1 MNRSIPKGSHLEF
14 VNITP
19 LNPLISRC
27 DVKVL
32 YAGKNRNRSFIT
44 KDVAN
49 KMANSLPGTPIV
61 GQYFYQTGDF
71 GDHGEEEL
79 VIDENGVRFIKS
91 TVPYGFVAPD
101 AKVWWQNFVD
111 NDGIERE
118 YLLTEGYLW
127 TGRYP
132 DCKRIIEKGNHQSME
147 LDRDTLIGEWSKVS
161 GEWSKIENDEPD
173 YFIINDAVFSA
184 LCILGEDVEPC
195 FEGANITKKGGIMY
209 SLDRDEFKEK
219 MLDFMADLKDALNN
233 LGYEGGKKVENLNN
247 PEMNASNVE
256 NPEVEVP
263 ETEIVDNGQSSEE
276 DFAKKNNKEED
287 NNKDNTEKPNSEE
300 ENKNPMTEKEEED
313 KKKKESFSQEEEEDE
328 EFACGDK
335 KKKKECFSDDEEE
348 EEEFACGDK
357 KKKKEYSLEDISEY
371 QELLAKY
378 AELEGQF
385 NAISAELNAIKPE
398 YSKLKD
404 MAIEAENKAKEDMIN
419 SFYMLSDED
428 KKEVK
433 ENMSKFSLD
442 DIEAKLSVICVR
454 KKVNFD
460 LEDSSKNEDN
470 TETPITTFNVGDSH
484 NSTPAWLRAVDAV
497 AKNRK

>member
-14 VNITP
+14 VNIQP
-19 LNPLISRC
+19 LNPLISKC
-27 DVKVL
+27 EIKVL
-32 YAGKNRNRSFIT
+32 YTGKNRNRSFIS
-44 KDVAN
+44 KEVAT

-79 VIDENGVRFIKS
+79 VIDDKGLRFIKS
-91 TVPYGFVAPD
+91 TVPYGFVATD

-111 NDGIERE
+111 KDGVERE

-147 LDRDTLIGEWSKVS
+147 LDRDSLVGEWSKIS
-161 GEWSKIENDEPD
+161 GEWSKFENDEHE
-173 YFIINDAVFSA
+173 YFIISDAVFSA
-184 LCILGEDVEPC
+184 LCILGEEVEPC

-233 LGYEGGKKVENLNN
+233 LGYEGGKQVENLNN
-247 PEMNASNVE
+247 PTIET
-256 NPEVEVP
+256 PEVETP
-263 ETEIVDNGQSSEE
+263 EVEAITEPIAEETVVEGVVETPESIEGAEAAEGEESSEGVEE
-276 DFAKKNNKEED
+276 DFAKKKEEGEANEED
-287 NNKDNTEKPNSEE
+287 SNSEDKKESNSEE
-300 ENKNPMTEKEEED
+300 EDDKE
-313 KKKKESFSQEEEEDE
+313 KKKN
-328 EFACGDK
+328 
-335 KKKKECFSDDEEE
+335 
-348 EEEFACGDK
+348 
-357 KKKKEYSLEDISEY
+357 YSLEEVVEY
-371 QELLAKY
+371 QELLTKY

-385 NAISAELNAIKPE
+385 NAISEELNSIKPE
-398 YSKLKD
+398 YNKLKEK
-404 MAIEAENKAKEDMIN
+404 AIEAEEKAKEDMID
-419 SFYMLSDED
+419 SFYMLSEED
-428 KKEVK
+428 KAEVRANK
-433 ENMSKFSLD
+433 ANFSLE

-460 LEDSSKNEDN
+460 LEESSKNEDN

-484 NSTPAWLRAVDAV
+484 DATPAWLRAVDAV

>member
-14 VNITP
+14 VNIQP
-19 LNPLISRC
+19 LNPLISKC
-27 DVKVL
+27 EIKVL
-32 YAGKNRNRSFIT
+32 YTGKNRNRSFIS
-44 KDVAN
+44 KEVAT

-79 VIDENGVRFIKS
+79 VIDDKGLRFIKS
-91 TVPYGFVAPD
+91 TVPYGFVATD

-111 NDGIERE
+111 KDGVERE

-147 LDRDTLIGEWSKVS
+147 LDRDSLVGEWSKIS
-161 GEWSKIENDEPD
+161 GEWSKFENDEHE
-173 YFIINDAVFSA
+173 YFIISDAVFSA

-233 LGYEGGKKVENLNN
+233 LEYEGGKQVENLNN
-247 PEMNASNVE
+247 PTIETPVVE
-256 NPEVEVP
+256 TPEVETVVEPIVEEETVVEEVVETP
-263 ETEIVDNGQSSEE
+263 EAAEGAEVAEVEESSEE
-276 DFAKKNNKEED
+276 VEEEFAKKKEED
-287 NNKDNTEKPNSEE
+287 EANEEDSNSEDKKESNSEE
-300 ENKNPMTEKEEED
+300 EDDKE
-313 KKKKESFSQEEEEDE
+313 KKKN
-328 EFACGDK
+328 
-335 KKKKECFSDDEEE
+335 
-348 EEEFACGDK
+348 
-357 KKKKEYSLEDISEY
+357 YSLEEVVEY
-371 QELLAKY
+371 QELLTKY

-385 NAISAELNAIKPE
+385 NAISEELNSIKPE
-398 YSKLKD
+398 YNKLKEK
-404 MAIEAENKAKEDMIN
+404 AIEAEEKAKEDMIN
-419 SFYMLSDED
+419 SFYMLSEED
-428 KKEVK
+428 KAEVRANK
-433 ENMSKFSLD
+433 ANFSLE

-460 LEDSSKNEDN
+460 LEESSKNEDN

-484 NSTPAWLRAVDAV
+484 DATPAWLRAVDAV

>member
-14 VNITP
+14 VNIQP
-19 LNPLISRC
+19 LNPLISKC
-27 DVKVL
+27 EIKVL
-32 YAGKNRNRSFIT
+32 YTGKNRNRSFIS
-44 KDVAN
+44 KEVAT

-79 VIDENGVRFIKS
+79 VIDDKGIRFIKS
-91 TVPYGFVAPD
+91 TVPYGFVATD

-111 NDGIERE
+111 KDGVERE

-147 LDRDTLIGEWSKVS
+147 LDRDSLVGEWSKIS
-161 GEWSKIENDEPD
+161 GEWSKFENDEHE

-184 LCILGEDVEPC
+184 LCILGEEVEPC

-233 LGYEGGKKVENLNN
+233 LGYEGGKQVENLNN
-247 PEMNASNVE
+247 PTIET
-256 NPEVEVP
+256 PEVETVVEPIVEGETVVEGVVETP
-263 ETEIVDNGQSSEE
+263 ESIEGAEATEGEESSEGVEE
-276 DFAKKNNKEED
+276 DFAKKKEED
-287 NNKDNTEKPNSEE
+287 EVNEEDSNSEDKKESDSEE
-300 ENKNPMTEKEEED
+300 EDDKE
-313 KKKKESFSQEEEEDE
+313 KKKN
-328 EFACGDK
+328 
-335 KKKKECFSDDEEE
+335 
-348 EEEFACGDK
+348 
-357 KKKKEYSLEDISEY
+357 YSLEEVVEY
-371 QELLAKY
+371 QELLTKY

-385 NAISAELNAIKPE
+385 NAITEELNSIKPE
-398 YSKLKD
+398 YNKLKEK
-404 MAIEAENKAKEDMIN
+404 AIETEEKAKEDMIN
-419 SFYMLSDED
+419 SFYMLSEED
-428 KKEVK
+428 KAEVRANK
-433 ENMSKFSLD
+433 ANFSLE

-460 LEDSSKNEDN
+460 LEESSKNEDN

-484 NSTPAWLRAVDAV
+484 DATPAWLRAVDAV

>member
-14 VNITP
+14 VNIQP
-19 LNPLISRC
+19 LNPLISKC
-27 DVKVL
+27 EIKVL
-32 YAGKNRNRSFIT
+32 YTGKNRNRSFIS
-44 KDVAN
+44 KEVAT

-79 VIDENGVRFIKS
+79 VIDDKGIRFIKS
-91 TVPYGFVAPD
+91 TVPYGFVATD

-111 NDGIERE
+111 KDGVERE

-147 LDRDTLIGEWSKVS
+147 LDRDSLVGEWSKIS
-161 GEWSKIENDEPD
+161 GEWSKFENDEHE
-173 YFIINDAVFSA
+173 YFIISDAVFSA
-184 LCILGEDVEPC
+184 LCILGEEVEPC

-233 LGYEGGKKVENLNN
+233 LGYEGGKQVENLNN
-247 PEMNASNVE
+247 PTIETPVVE
-256 NPEVEVP
+256 TPEAETITEPVAEETVVEGVVETP
-263 ETEIVDNGQSSEE
+263 ESIEGAEAAEGEESSEGVEE
-276 DFAKKNNKEED
+276 DFAKKKEEGEANEED
-287 NNKDNTEKPNSEE
+287 SNSEDKKESNSEE
-300 ENKNPMTEKEEED
+300 EDDKE
-313 KKKKESFSQEEEEDE
+313 KKKN
-328 EFACGDK
+328 
-335 KKKKECFSDDEEE
+335 
-348 EEEFACGDK
+348 
-357 KKKKEYSLEDISEY
+357 YSLEEVVEY
-371 QELLAKY
+371 QELLTKY

-385 NAISAELNAIKPE
+385 NAISEELNSIKPE
-398 YSKLKD
+398 YNKLKEK
-404 MAIEAENKAKEDMIN
+404 AIEAEEKAKEDMIN
-419 SFYMLSDED
+419 SFYMLSEED
-428 KKEVK
+428 KAEVRANK
-433 ENMSKFSLD
+433 ANFSLE

-460 LEDSSKNEDN
+460 LEESSKNEDN

-484 NSTPAWLRAVDAV
+484 DATPAWLRAVDAV

>member
-14 VNITP
+14 VNIQP
-19 LNPLISRC
+19 LNPLISKC
-27 DVKVL
+27 EIKVL
-32 YAGKNRNRSFIT
+32 YTGKNRNRSFIS
-44 KDVAN
+44 KEVAT

-79 VIDENGVRFIKS
+79 VIDDKGIRFIKS
-91 TVPYGFVAPD
+91 TVPYGFVATD

-111 NDGIERE
+111 KDGVERE

-147 LDRDTLIGEWSKVS
+147 LDRDSLVGEWSKIS
-161 GEWSKIENDEPD
+161 GEWSKFENDEHE
-173 YFIINDAVFSA
+173 YFIISDAVFSA
-184 LCILGEDVEPC
+184 LCILGEEVEPC

-233 LGYEGGKKVENLNN
+233 LGYEGGKQVENLNN
-247 PEMNASNVE
+247 PTIET
-256 NPEVEVP
+256 PEVETP
-263 ETEIVDNGQSSEE
+263 EVEAITEPVVEETVVEGVVETSESIEGAEAAEGEESSEGVEE
-276 DFAKKNNKEED
+276 DFAKKKEED
-287 NNKDNTEKPNSEE
+287 EANEEDSNSEDKKESNSEE
-300 ENKNPMTEKEEED
+300 EDDKE
-313 KKKKESFSQEEEEDE
+313 KKKN
-328 EFACGDK
+328 
-335 KKKKECFSDDEEE
+335 
-348 EEEFACGDK
+348 
-357 KKKKEYSLEDISEY
+357 YSLEEVVEY
-371 QELLAKY
+371 QELLTKY

-385 NAISAELNAIKPE
+385 NAISEELNSIKPE
-398 YSKLKD
+398 YNKLKEK
-404 MAIEAENKAKEDMIN
+404 AIEAEEKAKEDMIN
-419 SFYMLSDED
+419 SFYMLSEED
-428 KKEVK
+428 KAEVRANK
-433 ENMSKFSLD
+433 ANFSLE

-484 NSTPAWLRAVDAV
+484 DATPAWLRAVDAV

>member
-14 VNITP
+14 VNIQP
-19 LNPLISRC
+19 LNPLISKC
-27 DVKVL
+27 EIKVL
-32 YAGKNRNRSFIT
+32 YTGKNRNRSFIS
-44 KDVAN
+44 KEVAT

-79 VIDENGVRFIKS
+79 VIDDKGIRFIKS
-91 TVPYGFVAPD
+91 TVPYGFVATD

-111 NDGIERE
+111 KDGVERE

-147 LDRDTLIGEWSKVS
+147 LDRDSLVGEWSKIS
-161 GEWSKIENDEPD
+161 GEWSKFENDEHE
-173 YFIINDAVFSA
+173 YFIISDAVFSA
-184 LCILGEDVEPC
+184 LCILGEEVEPC

-233 LGYEGGKKVENLNN
+233 LGYEGGKQVENLNN
-247 PEMNASNVE
+247 PTIETPVVE
-256 NPEVEVP
+256 TPEGEIITEPVAEETVVEEVVETP
-263 ETEIVDNGQSSEE
+263 ESIEGAEAAEGEESSEGVEE
-276 DFAKKNNKEED
+276 DFAKKKEED
-287 NNKDNTEKPNSEE
+287 EANEEDSNSEDKKESNSEE
-300 ENKNPMTEKEEED
+300 EDDKE
-313 KKKKESFSQEEEEDE
+313 KKKN
-328 EFACGDK
+328 
-335 KKKKECFSDDEEE
+335 
-348 EEEFACGDK
+348 
-357 KKKKEYSLEDISEY
+357 YSLEEVVEY
-371 QELLAKY
+371 QELLTKY

-385 NAISAELNAIKPE
+385 NAISEELNSIKPE
-398 YSKLKD
+398 YNKLKEK
-404 MAIEAENKAKEDMIN
+404 AIEAEEKAKEDMID
-419 SFYMLSDED
+419 SFYMLSEED
-428 KKEVK
+428 KAEVRANK
-433 ENMSKFSLD
+433 ANFSLE

-460 LEDSSKNEDN
+460 LEESSKNEDN

-484 NSTPAWLRAVDAV
+484 DATPAWLRAVDAV

>member
-14 VNITP
+14 VNIQP
-19 LNPLISRC
+19 LNPLISKC
-27 DVKVL
+27 EIKVL
-32 YAGKNRNRSFIT
+32 YTGKNRNRSFIS
-44 KDVAN
+44 KEVAT

-79 VIDENGVRFIKS
+79 VIDDKGLRFIKS
-91 TVPYGFVAPD
+91 TVPYGFVATD

-111 NDGIERE
+111 KDGVERE

-147 LDRDTLIGEWSKVS
+147 LDRDSLVGEWSKIS
-161 GEWSKIENDEPD
+161 GEWSKFENDEHE
-173 YFIINDAVFSA
+173 YFIISDAVFSA

-233 LGYEGGKKVENLNN
+233 LGYEGGKQVENLNN
-247 PEMNASNVE
+247 PTIETPVVE
-256 NPEVEVP
+256 TPEVETVVEPIVEEETVVEEVVETP
-263 ETEIVDNGQSSEE
+263 EAVEGAEVAEVEESSEE
-276 DFAKKNNKEED
+276 VEEEFAKKKEEGEVNEED
-287 NNKDNTEKPNSEE
+287 SNSEDKKESNSEE
-300 ENKNPMTEKEEED
+300 EDDKE
-313 KKKKESFSQEEEEDE
+313 KKKN
-328 EFACGDK
+328 
-335 KKKKECFSDDEEE
+335 
-348 EEEFACGDK
+348 
-357 KKKKEYSLEDISEY
+357 YSLEEVVEY
-371 QELLAKY
+371 QELLTKY

-385 NAISAELNAIKPE
+385 NAIAEELNSIKPE
-398 YSKLKD
+398 YNKLKEK
-404 MAIEAENKAKEDMIN
+404 AIEAEEKAKEDMIN
-419 SFYMLSDED
+419 SFYMLSEED
-428 KKEVK
+428 KAEVRANK
-433 ENMSKFSLD
+433 ANFSLE

-460 LEDSSKNEDN
+460 LEESSKNEDN

-484 NSTPAWLRAVDAV
+484 DATPAWLRAVDAV

>member
-14 VNITP
+14 VNIQP
-19 LNPLISRC
+19 LNPLISKC
-27 DVKVL
+27 EIKVL
-32 YAGKNRNRSFIT
+32 YTGKNRNRSFIS
-44 KDVAN
+44 KEVAT

-79 VIDENGVRFIKS
+79 VIDDKGIRFIKS
-91 TVPYGFVAPD
+91 TVPYGFVATD

-111 NDGIERE
+111 KDGVERE

-147 LDRDTLIGEWSKVS
+147 LDRDSLVGEWSKIS
-161 GEWSKIENDEPD
+161 GEWSKFENDEHE
-173 YFIINDAVFSA
+173 YFIISDAVFSA

-233 LGYEGGKKVENLNN
+233 LECEGGKQVENLNN
-247 PEMNASNVE
+247 PTIETPVVATPEGEIITEPVAEETVVE
-256 NPEVEVP
+256 GVVETPESIEGD
-263 ETEIVDNGQSSEE
+263 EAAEGEESSEGVEE
-276 DFAKKNNKEED
+276 DFAKKKEED
-287 NNKDNTEKPNSEE
+287 EANEEDSNSEDKKESNSEE
-300 ENKNPMTEKEEED
+300 EDDKE
-313 KKKKESFSQEEEEDE
+313 KKKN
-328 EFACGDK
+328 
-335 KKKKECFSDDEEE
+335 
-348 EEEFACGDK
+348 
-357 KKKKEYSLEDISEY
+357 YSLEEVVEY
-371 QELLAKY
+371 QELLTKY

-385 NAISAELNAIKPE
+385 NAISEELNSIKPE
-398 YSKLKD
+398 YNKLKEK
-404 MAIEAENKAKEDMIN
+404 AIEAEEKAKEDMID
-419 SFYMLSDED
+419 SFYMLSEED
-428 KKEVK
+428 KAEVRANK
-433 ENMSKFSLD
+433 ANFSLE

-484 NSTPAWLRAVDAV
+484 DATPAWLRAVDAV

>member
-14 VNITP
+14 VNIQP
-19 LNPLISRC
+19 LNPLISKC
-27 DVKVL
+27 EIKVL
-32 YAGKNRNRSFIT
+32 YTGKNRNRSFIS
-44 KDVAN
+44 KEVAT

-79 VIDENGVRFIKS
+79 VIDDKGLRFIKS
-91 TVPYGFVAPD
+91 TVPYGFVATD

-111 NDGIERE
+111 KDGVERE

-147 LDRDTLIGEWSKVS
+147 LDRDSLVGEWSKIS
-161 GEWSKIENDEPD
+161 GEWSKFENDEHE
-173 YFIINDAVFSA
+173 YFIISDAVFSA
-184 LCILGEDVEPC
+184 LCILGEEVEPC

-233 LGYEGGKKVENLNN
+233 LGYEGGKQVENLNN
-247 PEMNASNVE
+247 PTIET
-256 NPEVEVP
+256 PEVETVVEPIVEGETVVEGVVETP
-263 ETEIVDNGQSSEE
+263 ESIEGAEATEGEESSEGVEE
-276 DFAKKNNKEED
+276 DFAKKKEED
-287 NNKDNTEKPNSEE
+287 EANEEDSNSEDKKESNSEE
-300 ENKNPMTEKEEED
+300 EDDKE
-313 KKKKESFSQEEEEDE
+313 KKKN
-328 EFACGDK
+328 
-335 KKKKECFSDDEEE
+335 
-348 EEEFACGDK
+348 
-357 KKKKEYSLEDISEY
+357 YSLEEVVEY
-371 QELLAKY
+371 QELLTKY

-385 NAISAELNAIKPE
+385 NAITEELNSIKPE
-398 YSKLKD
+398 YNKLKEK
-404 MAIEAENKAKEDMIN
+404 AIEAEEKAKEDMIN
-419 SFYMLSDED
+419 SFYMLSEED
-428 KKEVK
+428 KAEVRANK
-433 ENMSKFSLD
+433 ANFSLE

-460 LEDSSKNEDN
+460 LEESSKNEDN

-484 NSTPAWLRAVDAV
+484 DATPAWLRAVDAV

>member
-14 VNITP
+14 VNIQP
-19 LNPLISRC
+19 LNPLISKC
-27 DVKVL
+27 EIKVL
-32 YAGKNRNRSFIT
+32 YTGKNRNRSFIS
-44 KDVAN
+44 KEVAT

-79 VIDENGVRFIKS
+79 VIDDKGIRFIKS
-91 TVPYGFVAPD
+91 TVPYGFVATD

-111 NDGIERE
+111 KDGVERE

-147 LDRDTLIGEWSKVS
+147 LDRDSLVGEWSKIS
-161 GEWSKIENDEPD
+161 GEWSKFENDEHE
-173 YFIINDAVFSA
+173 YFIISDAVFSA
-184 LCILGEDVEPC
+184 LCILGEEVEPC

-233 LGYEGGKKVENLNN
+233 LGYEGGKQVENLNN
-247 PEMNASNVE
+247 PTIETPVVE
-256 NPEVEVP
+256 TPEVETVVEPIVEEETVVEEVVETP
-263 ETEIVDNGQSSEE
+263 EAAEGAEVAEVEESSEE
-276 DFAKKNNKEED
+276 VEEEFAKKKEEGEANEED
-287 NNKDNTEKPNSEE
+287 SNSEDKKESNSEE
-300 ENKNPMTEKEEED
+300 EDDKE
-313 KKKKESFSQEEEEDE
+313 KKKN
-328 EFACGDK
+328 
-335 KKKKECFSDDEEE
+335 
-348 EEEFACGDK
+348 
-357 KKKKEYSLEDISEY
+357 YSLEEVVEY
-371 QELLAKY
+371 QELLTKY

-385 NAISAELNAIKPE
+385 NAITEELNSIKPE
-398 YSKLKD
+398 YNKLKEK
-404 MAIEAENKAKEDMIN
+404 AIEAEEKAKEDMIN
-419 SFYMLSDED
+419 SFYMLSEED
-428 KKEVK
+428 KAEVRANK
-433 ENMSKFSLD
+433 ANFSLE

-484 NSTPAWLRAVDAV
+484 DATPAWLRAVDAV

>member
-14 VNITP
+14 VNIQP
-19 LNPLISRC
+19 LNPLISKC
-27 DVKVL
+27 EIKVL
-32 YAGKNRNRSFIT
+32 YTGKNRNRSFIS
-44 KDVAN
+44 KEVAT

-79 VIDENGVRFIKS
+79 VIDDKGLRFIKS
-91 TVPYGFVAPD
+91 TVPYGFVATD

-111 NDGIERE
+111 KDGVERE

-147 LDRDTLIGEWSKVS
+147 LDRDSLVGEWSKIS
-161 GEWSKIENDEPD
+161 GEWSKFENDEHE
-173 YFIINDAVFSA
+173 YFIISDAVFSA

-233 LGYEGGKKVENLNN
+233 LGYEGGKQVENLNN
-247 PEMNASNVE
+247 PTIETPVVE
-256 NPEVEVP
+256 TPEVETVVEPIVEEETVVEEVVETP
-263 ETEIVDNGQSSEE
+263 EAVEGAEVAEVEESSEE
-276 DFAKKNNKEED
+276 VEEEFAKKKEEGEANEED
-287 NNKDNTEKPNSEE
+287 SNSEDKKESNSEE
-300 ENKNPMTEKEEED
+300 EDDKE
-313 KKKKESFSQEEEEDE
+313 KKKN
-328 EFACGDK
+328 
-335 KKKKECFSDDEEE
+335 
-348 EEEFACGDK
+348 
-357 KKKKEYSLEDISEY
+357 YSLEEVVEY
-371 QELLAKY
+371 QELLTKY
-378 AELEGQF
+378 TELEGQF
-385 NAISAELNAIKPE
+385 NAITEELNSIKPE
-398 YSKLKD
+398 YNKLKEK
-404 MAIEAENKAKEDMIN
+404 AIEAEEKAKEDMIN
-419 SFYMLSDED
+419 SFYMLSEED
-428 KKEVK
+428 KAEVRANK
-433 ENMSKFSLD
+433 ANFSLE

-460 LEDSSKNEDN
+460 LEESSKNEDN

-484 NSTPAWLRAVDAV
+484 DATPAWLRAVDAV

>member
-14 VNITP
+14 VNIQP
-19 LNPLISRC
+19 LNPLISKC
-27 DVKVL
+27 EIKVL
-32 YAGKNRNRSFIT
+32 YTGKNRNRSFIS
-44 KDVAN
+44 KEVAT

-79 VIDENGVRFIKS
+79 VIDDKGIRFIKS
-91 TVPYGFVAPD
+91 TVPYGFVATD

-111 NDGIERE
+111 KDGVERE

-147 LDRDTLIGEWSKVS
+147 LDRDSLVGEWSKIS
-161 GEWSKIENDEPD
+161 GEWSKFENDEHE
-173 YFIINDAVFSA
+173 YFIISDAVFSA

-233 LGYEGGKKVENLNN
+233 LGYEGGKQVENLNN
-247 PEMNASNVE
+247 PTIETPVVE
-256 NPEVEVP
+256 TPEAEAITEPIAEETVVEGVVETP
-263 ETEIVDNGQSSEE
+263 ESIEGAEAAEGEESSEGVEE
-276 DFAKKNNKEED
+276 DFAKK
-287 NNKDNTEKPNSEE
+287 
-300 ENKNPMTEKEEED
+300 KEEEGEANEED
-313 KKKKESFSQEEEEDE
+313 SNSEDKKESDSKEDDKE
-328 EFACGDK
+328 K
-335 KKKKECFSDDEEE
+335 KKN
-348 EEEFACGDK
+348 
-357 KKKKEYSLEDISEY
+357 YSLEEVVEY
-371 QELLAKY
+371 QELLTKY

-385 NAISAELNAIKPE
+385 NAISEELNSIKPE
-398 YSKLKD
+398 YNKLKEK
-404 MAIEAENKAKEDMIN
+404 AIEAEEKAKEDMID
-419 SFYMLSDED
+419 SFYMLSEED
-428 KKEVK
+428 KAEVIANK
-433 ENMSKFSLD
+433 ANFSLE

-460 LEDSSKNEDN
+460 LEESSKNEDN

-484 NSTPAWLRAVDAV
+484 DATPAWLRAVDAV

>member
-14 VNITP
+14 VNIQP
-19 LNPLISRC
+19 LNPLISKC
-27 DVKVL
+27 EIKVL
-32 YAGKNRNRSFIT
+32 YTGKNRNRSFIS
-44 KDVAN
+44 KEVAT

-79 VIDENGVRFIKS
+79 VIDDKGIRFVKS
-91 TVPYGFVAPD
+91 TVPYGFVATD

-111 NDGIERE
+111 KDGVERE

-147 LDRDTLIGEWSKVS
+147 LDRDSLVGEWSKIS
-161 GEWSKIENDEPD
+161 GEWSKFENDEHE
-173 YFIINDAVFSA
+173 YFIISDAVFSA
-184 LCILGEDVEPC
+184 LCILGEEVEPC

-233 LGYEGGKKVENLNN
+233 LGYEGGKQVENLNN
-247 PEMNASNVE
+247 PTIETPVVE
-256 NPEVEVP
+256 TPEVETVVEPIVEEETVVEEVVETP
-263 ETEIVDNGQSSEE
+263 EAAEGAEVAEVEESSEE
-276 DFAKKNNKEED
+276 V
-287 NNKDNTEKPNSEE
+287 
-300 ENKNPMTEKEEED
+300 
-313 KKKKESFSQEEEEDE
+313 
-328 EFACGDK
+328 
-335 KKKKECFSDDEEE
+335 
-348 EEEFACGDK
+348 EEEFA
-357 KKKKEYSLEDISEY
+357 KKKEEDEANEEDSNSEDKKESDSKEDDKEKKKNYSLEEVVEY
-371 QELLAKY
+371 QELLTKY

-385 NAISAELNAIKPE
+385 NAISEELNSIKPE
-398 YSKLKD
+398 YNKLKEK
-404 MAIEAENKAKEDMIN
+404 AIEAEEKAKEDMIN
-419 SFYMLSDED
+419 SFYMLSEED
-428 KKEVK
+428 KAEVRANK
-433 ENMSKFSLD
+433 ANFSLE

-460 LEDSSKNEDN
+460 LEESSKNEDN

-484 NSTPAWLRAVDAV
+484 DATPAWLRAVDAV

>member
-14 VNITP
+14 VNIQP
-19 LNPLISRC
+19 LNPLISKC
-27 DVKVL
+27 EIKVL
-32 YAGKNRNRSFIT
+32 YTGKNRNRSFIS
-44 KDVAN
+44 KEVAT

-79 VIDENGVRFIKS
+79 VIDDKGIRFIKS
-91 TVPYGFVAPD
+91 TVPYGFVATD

-111 NDGIERE
+111 KDGVERE

-147 LDRDTLIGEWSKVS
+147 LDRDSLVGEWSKIS
-161 GEWSKIENDEPD
+161 GEWSKFENDEHE
-173 YFIINDAVFSA
+173 YFIISDAVFSA
-184 LCILGEDVEPC
+184 LCILGEEVEPC

-233 LGYEGGKKVENLNN
+233 LGYEGGKQVENLNN
-247 PEMNASNVE
+247 PTIETPVVE
-256 NPEVEVP
+256 TPEVETVVEPIVEEETVVEEVVETP
-263 ETEIVDNGQSSEE
+263 ETVEGAEVAEVEESSEE
-276 DFAKKNNKEED
+276 VEEEFAKKKEEGEANEED
-287 NNKDNTEKPNSEE
+287 SNSEDKKESNSEE
-300 ENKNPMTEKEEED
+300 EDDKE
-313 KKKKESFSQEEEEDE
+313 KKKN
-328 EFACGDK
+328 
-335 KKKKECFSDDEEE
+335 
-348 EEEFACGDK
+348 
-357 KKKKEYSLEDISEY
+357 YSLEEVVEY
-371 QELLAKY
+371 QELLTKY

-385 NAISAELNAIKPE
+385 NAISEELNSIKPE
-398 YSKLKD
+398 YNKLKEK
-404 MAIEAENKAKEDMIN
+404 AIEAEEKAKEDMIN
-419 SFYMLSDED
+419 SFYMLSEED
-428 KKEVK
+428 KAEVRANK
-433 ENMSKFSLD
+433 ANFSLE

-460 LEDSSKNEDN
+460 LEESSKNEDN

-484 NSTPAWLRAVDAV
+484 DATPAWLRAVDAV

>member
-14 VNITP
+14 VNIQP
-19 LNPLISRC
+19 LNPLISKC
-27 DVKVL
+27 EIKVL
-32 YAGKNRNRSFIT
+32 YTGKNRNRSFIS
-44 KDVAN
+44 KEVAT

-79 VIDENGVRFIKS
+79 VIDDKGLRFIKS
-91 TVPYGFVAPD
+91 TVPYGFVATD

-111 NDGIERE
+111 KDGVERE

-147 LDRDTLIGEWSKVS
+147 LDRDSLVGEWSKIS
-161 GEWSKIENDEPD
+161 GEWSKFENDEHE
-173 YFIINDAVFSA
+173 YFIISDAVFSA
-184 LCILGEDVEPC
+184 LCILGEEVEPC

-233 LGYEGGKKVENLNN
+233 LGYEGGKQVENLNN
-247 PEMNASNVE
+247 PTIETPVVE
-256 NPEVEVP
+256 TPEVEAITEPVVEETVVEEVVETP
-263 ETEIVDNGQSSEE
+263 EAVEGAEAAEVEESSEEVEE
-276 DFAKKNNKEED
+276 DFAKKKEEGEANEED
-287 NNKDNTEKPNSEE
+287 SNSEDKKESNSEE
-300 ENKNPMTEKEEED
+300 EDDKE
-313 KKKKESFSQEEEEDE
+313 KKKN
-328 EFACGDK
+328 
-335 KKKKECFSDDEEE
+335 
-348 EEEFACGDK
+348 
-357 KKKKEYSLEDISEY
+357 YSLEEVVEY
-371 QELLAKY
+371 QELLTKY

-385 NAISAELNAIKPE
+385 NAISEELNSIKPE
-398 YSKLKD
+398 YNKLKEK
-404 MAIEAENKAKEDMIN
+404 AIEAEEKAKEDMIN
-419 SFYMLSDED
+419 SFYMLSEED
-428 KKEVK
+428 KAEVRANK
-433 ENMSKFSLD
+433 ANFSLE

-484 NSTPAWLRAVDAV
+484 DATPAWLRAVDAV

>member
-14 VNITP
+14 VNIQP
-19 LNPLISRC
+19 LNPLISKC
-27 DVKVL
+27 EIKVL
-32 YAGKNRNRSFIT
+32 YTGKNRNRSFIS
-44 KDVAN
+44 KEVAT

-79 VIDENGVRFIKS
+79 VIDEKGIRFIKS
-91 TVPYGFVAPD
+91 TVPYGFVATY
-101 AKVWWQNFVD
+101 AKGGWQNVVD
-111 NDGIERE
+111 KDRVERE
-118 YLLTEGYLW
+118 YLLTESYLW

-147 LDRDTLIGEWSKVS
+147 LDRDSLVGEWSKIS
-161 GEWSKIENDEPD
+161 GEWSKFENDEHE
-173 YFIINDAVFSA
+173 YFIISDAVFSA
-184 LCILGEDVEPC
+184 LCILGEEVEPC

-233 LGYEGGKKVENLNN
+233 LGYEGGKQVENLNN
-247 PEMNASNVE
+247 PTIETPVVE
-256 NPEVEVP
+256 TPEVEAITEPVVEETVVEEVVETP
-263 ETEIVDNGQSSEE
+263 EAVEGAEAAEVEESSEEVEE
-276 DFAKKNNKEED
+276 DFAKKKEEGEANEED
-287 NNKDNTEKPNSEE
+287 SNSEDKKESNSEE
-300 ENKNPMTEKEEED
+300 EDDKE
-313 KKKKESFSQEEEEDE
+313 KKKN
-328 EFACGDK
+328 
-335 KKKKECFSDDEEE
+335 
-348 EEEFACGDK
+348 
-357 KKKKEYSLEDISEY
+357 YSLEEVVEY
-371 QELLAKY
+371 QELLTKY

-385 NAISAELNAIKPE
+385 NAISEELNSIKPE
-398 YSKLKD
+398 YNKLKEK
-404 MAIEAENKAKEDMIN
+404 AIEAEEKAKEDMIN
-419 SFYMLSDED
+419 SFYMLSEED
-428 KKEVK
+428 KAEVRANK
-433 ENMSKFSLD
+433 ANFSLE

-484 NSTPAWLRAVDAV
+484 DATPAWLRAVDAV

>member
-14 VNITP
+14 VNIQP
-19 LNPLISRC
+19 LNPLISKC
-27 DVKVL
+27 EIKVL
-32 YAGKNRNRSFIT
+32 YTGKNRNRSFIS
-44 KDVAN
+44 KEVAT

-79 VIDENGVRFIKS
+79 VIDDKGIRFVKS
-91 TVPYGFVAPD
+91 TVPYGFVATD

-111 NDGIERE
+111 KDGVERE

-147 LDRDTLIGEWSKVS
+147 LDRDSLVGEWSKIS
-161 GEWSKIENDEPD
+161 GEWSKFENDEHE
-173 YFIINDAVFSA
+173 YFIISDAVFSA

-233 LGYEGGKKVENLNN
+233 LGYEGGKQVENLNN
-247 PEMNASNVE
+247 PTIETPVVE
-256 NPEVEVP
+256 TPEVEAITEPVVEETVVEEVVETP
-263 ETEIVDNGQSSEE
+263 EAVEGAEAAEVEESSEEVEE
-276 DFAKKNNKEED
+276 DFAKKKEEGEANEED
-287 NNKDNTEKPNSEE
+287 SNSEDKKESNSEE
-300 ENKNPMTEKEEED
+300 EDDKE
-313 KKKKESFSQEEEEDE
+313 KKKN
-328 EFACGDK
+328 
-335 KKKKECFSDDEEE
+335 
-348 EEEFACGDK
+348 
-357 KKKKEYSLEDISEY
+357 YSLEEVVEY
-371 QELLAKY
+371 QELLTKY

-385 NAISAELNAIKPE
+385 NAISEELNSIKPE
-398 YSKLKD
+398 YNKLKEK
-404 MAIEAENKAKEDMIN
+404 AIEAEEKAKEDMID
-419 SFYMLSDED
+419 SFYMLSEED
-428 KKEVK
+428 KAEVRANK
-433 ENMSKFSLD
+433 ANFSLE

-484 NSTPAWLRAVDAV
+484 DATPAWLRAVDAV

>member
-14 VNITP
+14 VNIQP
-19 LNPLISRC
+19 LNPLISKC
-27 DVKVL
+27 EIKVL
-32 YAGKNRNRSFIT
+32 YTGKNRNRSFIS
-44 KDVAN
+44 KEVAT

-79 VIDENGVRFIKS
+79 VIDDKGIRFVKS
-91 TVPYGFVAPD
+91 TVPYGFVATN

-111 NDGIERE
+111 KDGVERE

-147 LDRDTLIGEWSKVS
+147 LDRDSLVGEWSKIS
-161 GEWSKIENDEPD
+161 GEWSKFENDEHE
-173 YFIINDAVFSA
+173 YFIISDAVFSA
-184 LCILGEDVEPC
+184 LCILGEEVEPC

-233 LGYEGGKKVENLNN
+233 LGYEGGKQVENLNN
-247 PEMNASNVE
+247 PTIETPVVE
-256 NPEVEVP
+256 TPEAETVVEPIVEGETVVEGVVETP
-263 ETEIVDNGQSSEE
+263 ESIEGAEATEGEESSEGVEE
-276 DFAKKNNKEED
+276 DFAKKKEEGEANEED
-287 NNKDNTEKPNSEE
+287 SNSEDKKESNNSEE
-300 ENKNPMTEKEEED
+300 DGEE
-313 KKKKESFSQEEEEDE
+313 KKKN
-328 EFACGDK
+328 
-335 KKKKECFSDDEEE
+335 
-348 EEEFACGDK
+348 
-357 KKKKEYSLEDISEY
+357 YSLEEVVEY
-371 QELLAKY
+371 QELLTKY

-385 NAISAELNAIKPE
+385 NAIIEELNSIKPE
-398 YSKLKD
+398 YNKLKEK
-404 MAIEAENKAKEDMIN
+404 AIEAEEKAKEDMIN
-419 SFYMLSDED
+419 SFYMLSEED
-428 KKEVK
+428 KAEVIANK
-433 ENMSKFSLD
+433 ANFSLE

-484 NSTPAWLRAVDAV
+484 DATPAWLRAVDAV

>member
-14 VNITP
+14 VNIQP
-19 LNPLISRC
+19 LNPLISKC
-27 DVKVL
+27 EIKVL
-32 YAGKNRNRSFIT
+32 YTGKNRNRSFIS
-44 KDVAN
+44 KEVAT

-79 VIDENGVRFIKS
+79 VIDDKGIRFIKS
-91 TVPYGFVAPD
+91 TVPYGFVATD

-111 NDGIERE
+111 KDGVERE

-147 LDRDTLIGEWSKVS
+147 LDRDSLVGEWSKIS
-161 GEWSKIENDEPD
+161 GEWSKFENDEHE
-173 YFIINDAVFSA
+173 YFIISDAVFSA
-184 LCILGEDVEPC
+184 LCILGEEVEPC

-233 LGYEGGKKVENLNN
+233 LGYEGGKQVENLNN
-247 PEMNASNVE
+247 PTIETPVVE
-256 NPEVEVP
+256 TPEVETVVEPIVEEETVVEEVVETP
-263 ETEIVDNGQSSEE
+263 ETVEGAEVAEVEESSEE
-276 DFAKKNNKEED
+276 V
-287 NNKDNTEKPNSEE
+287 
-300 ENKNPMTEKEEED
+300 
-313 KKKKESFSQEEEEDE
+313 
-328 EFACGDK
+328 
-335 KKKKECFSDDEEE
+335 
-348 EEEFACGDK
+348 EEEFA
-357 KKKKEYSLEDISEY
+357 KKKEEEGEANEEDSNSEDKKESDSKEEDDKEKKKNYSLEEVVEY
-371 QELLAKY
+371 QELLTKY

-385 NAISAELNAIKPE
+385 NAISEELNSIKPE
-398 YSKLKD
+398 YNKLKEK
-404 MAIEAENKAKEDMIN
+404 AIEAEEKAKEDMIN
-419 SFYMLSDED
+419 SFYMLSEED
-428 KKEVK
+428 KAEVRANK
-433 ENMSKFSLD
+433 ANFSLE

-484 NSTPAWLRAVDAV
+484 DATPAWLRAVDAV

>member
-14 VNITP
+14 VNIQP
-19 LNPLISRC
+19 LNPLISKC
-27 DVKVL
+27 EIKVL
-32 YAGKNRNRSFIT
+32 YTGKNRNRSFIS
-44 KDVAN
+44 KEVAT

-79 VIDENGVRFIKS
+79 VIDDKGIRFIKS
-91 TVPYGFVAPD
+91 TVPYGFVATD
-101 AKVWWQNFVD
+101 AKVWWQNFID
-111 NDGIERE
+111 KDGVERE

-147 LDRDTLIGEWSKVS
+147 LDRDSLVGEWSKIS
-161 GEWSKIENDEPD
+161 GEWSKFENDEHE
-173 YFIINDAVFSA
+173 YFIISDAVFSA
-184 LCILGEDVEPC
+184 LCILGEEVEPC

-233 LGYEGGKKVENLNN
+233 LGYEGGKQVENLNN
-247 PEMNASNVE
+247 PTIETPVVE
-256 NPEVEVP
+256 TPEGETITEPVAEEAVVEGVVETP
-263 ETEIVDNGQSSEE
+263 ESTEGAEAAEGEESSEGVEE
-276 DFAKKNNKEED
+276 DFAKKKEEGEANEED
-287 NNKDNTEKPNSEE
+287 SNSEDKKESNSEE
-300 ENKNPMTEKEEED
+300 EDDKE
-313 KKKKESFSQEEEEDE
+313 KKKN
-328 EFACGDK
+328 
-335 KKKKECFSDDEEE
+335 
-348 EEEFACGDK
+348 
-357 KKKKEYSLEDISEY
+357 YSLEEVVEY
-371 QELLAKY
+371 QELLTKY

-385 NAISAELNAIKPE
+385 NAIIEELNSIKPE
-398 YSKLKD
+398 YNKLKEK
-404 MAIEAENKAKEDMIN
+404 AIEAEDKAKEDMIN
-419 SFYMLSDED
+419 SFYMLSEED
-428 KKEVK
+428 KAEVRANK
-433 ENMSKFSLD
+433 ANFSLE

-460 LEDSSKNEDN
+460 LEESSKNEDN

-484 NSTPAWLRAVDAV
+484 DATPAWLRAVDAV

>member
-14 VNITP
+14 VNIQP
-19 LNPLISRC
+19 LNPLISKC
-27 DVKVL
+27 EIKVL
-32 YAGKNRNRSFIT
+32 YTGKNRNRSFIS
-44 KDVAN
+44 KEVAT

-79 VIDENGVRFIKS
+79 VIDDKGLRFIKS
-91 TVPYGFVAPD
+91 TVPYGFVATD

-111 NDGIERE
+111 KDGVERE

-147 LDRDTLIGEWSKVS
+147 LDRDSLVGEWSKIS
-161 GEWSKIENDEPD
+161 GEWSKFENDEHE
-173 YFIINDAVFSA
+173 YFIISDAVFSA
-184 LCILGEDVEPC
+184 LCILGEEVEPC

-233 LGYEGGKKVENLNN
+233 LGYEGGKQVENLNN
-247 PEMNASNVE
+247 PTIETPVVE
-256 NPEVEVP
+256 TPEVETVVEPIVEEETVVEETVETP
-263 ETEIVDNGQSSEE
+263 EAAEGAEAAEGEESSEGVEE
-276 DFAKKNNKEED
+276 DFAKKKEED
-287 NNKDNTEKPNSEE
+287 EANEEDSNSEDKKESNSEE
-300 ENKNPMTEKEEED
+300 EDDKE
-313 KKKKESFSQEEEEDE
+313 KKKN
-328 EFACGDK
+328 
-335 KKKKECFSDDEEE
+335 
-348 EEEFACGDK
+348 
-357 KKKKEYSLEDISEY
+357 YSLEEVVEY
-371 QELLAKY
+371 QELLTKY

-385 NAISAELNAIKPE
+385 NAITEELNSIKPE
-398 YSKLKD
+398 YNKLKEK
-404 MAIEAENKAKEDMIN
+404 AIEAEEKAKEDMIN
-419 SFYMLSDED
+419 SFYMLSEED
-428 KKEVK
+428 KAEVRANK
-433 ENMSKFSLD
+433 ANFSLE

-460 LEDSSKNEDN
+460 LEESSKNEDN
-470 TETPITTFNVGDSH
+470 TETPITTFDVGDSH
-484 NSTPAWLRAVDAV
+484 DATPAWLRAVDAV

>member
-14 VNITP
+14 VNIQP
-19 LNPLISRC
+19 LNPLISKC
-27 DVKVL
+27 EIKVL
-32 YAGKNRNRSFIT
+32 YTGKNRNRSFIS
-44 KDVAN
+44 KEVAT

-79 VIDENGVRFIKS
+79 VIDDKGIRFIKS
-91 TVPYGFVAPD
+91 TVPYGFVATD

-111 NDGIERE
+111 KDGVERE

-147 LDRDTLIGEWSKVS
+147 LDRDSLVGEWSKIS
-161 GEWSKIENDEPD
+161 GEWSKFENDEHE
-173 YFIINDAVFSA
+173 YFIISDAVFSA
-184 LCILGEDVEPC
+184 LCILGEEVEPC

-233 LGYEGGKKVENLNN
+233 LGYEGGKQVENLNN
-247 PEMNASNVE
+247 PTIETPVVE
-256 NPEVEVP
+256 TPEVEAITEPVVEETVVEEVVETP
-263 ETEIVDNGQSSEE
+263 EAVEGAEAAEGEESSEGVEE
-276 DFAKKNNKEED
+276 DFAKKKEEGEANEED
-287 NNKDNTEKPNSEE
+287 SNSEDKKESNSEE
-300 ENKNPMTEKEEED
+300 EDDKE
-313 KKKKESFSQEEEEDE
+313 KKKN
-328 EFACGDK
+328 
-335 KKKKECFSDDEEE
+335 
-348 EEEFACGDK
+348 
-357 KKKKEYSLEDISEY
+357 YSLEEVVEY
-371 QELLAKY
+371 QELLTKY

-385 NAISAELNAIKPE
+385 NAISEELNSIKPE
-398 YSKLKD
+398 YNKLKEK
-404 MAIEAENKAKEDMIN
+404 AIEAEEKAKEDMIN
-419 SFYMLSDED
+419 SFYMLSEED
-428 KKEVK
+428 KAEVRANK
-433 ENMSKFSLD
+433 ANFSLE

-484 NSTPAWLRAVDAV
+484 DATPAWLRAVDAV

>member
-14 VNITP
+14 VNIQP
-19 LNPLISRC
+19 LNPLISKC
-27 DVKVL
+27 EIKVL
-32 YAGKNRNRSFIT
+32 YTGKNRNRSFIS
-44 KDVAN
+44 KEVAT

-79 VIDENGVRFIKS
+79 VIDDKGIRFVKS
-91 TVPYGFVAPD
+91 TVPYGFVATD
-101 AKVWWQNFVD
+101 AKVWWQNFID
-111 NDGIERE
+111 KDGVERE

-147 LDRDTLIGEWSKVS
+147 LDRDSLVGEWSKIS
-161 GEWSKIENDEPD
+161 GEWSKFENDEHE
-173 YFIINDAVFSA
+173 YFIISDAVFSA
-184 LCILGEDVEPC
+184 LCILGEEVEPC

-233 LGYEGGKKVENLNN
+233 LGYEGGKQVENLNN
-247 PEMNASNVE
+247 PTIETPVVE
-256 NPEVEVP
+256 TPEAEAITEPVAEETVVEGVVETP
-263 ETEIVDNGQSSEE
+263 ESIEGAEAAEGEESSEGVEE
-276 DFAKKNNKEED
+276 DFAKKKEEGEANEED
-287 NNKDNTEKPNSEE
+287 SNSEDKKESNSEE
-300 ENKNPMTEKEEED
+300 EDDKE
-313 KKKKESFSQEEEEDE
+313 KKKN
-328 EFACGDK
+328 
-335 KKKKECFSDDEEE
+335 
-348 EEEFACGDK
+348 
-357 KKKKEYSLEDISEY
+357 YSLEEVVEY
-371 QELLAKY
+371 QELLTKY

-385 NAISAELNAIKPE
+385 NAITEELNSIKPE
-398 YSKLKD
+398 YNKLKEK
-404 MAIEAENKAKEDMIN
+404 AIEAEEKAKEDMIN
-419 SFYMLSDED
+419 SFYMLSEED
-428 KKEVK
+428 KAEVIANK
-433 ENMSKFSLD
+433 ANFSLE

-460 LEDSSKNEDN
+460 LEESSKNEDN

-484 NSTPAWLRAVDAV
+484 DATPAWLRAVDAV

>member
-14 VNITP
+14 VNIQP
-19 LNPLISRC
+19 LNPLISKC
-27 DVKVL
+27 EIKVL
-32 YAGKNRNRSFIT
+32 YTGKNRNRSFIS
-44 KDVAN
+44 KEVAT

-79 VIDENGVRFIKS
+79 VIDDKGIRFIKS
-91 TVPYGFVAPD
+91 TVPYGFVATD

-111 NDGIERE
+111 KDGVERE

-147 LDRDTLIGEWSKVS
+147 LDRDSLVGEWSKIS
-161 GEWSKIENDEPD
+161 GEWSKFENDEHE
-173 YFIINDAVFSA
+173 YFIISDAVFSA
-184 LCILGEDVEPC
+184 LCILGEEVEPC

-233 LGYEGGKKVENLNN
+233 LGYEGGKQVENLNN
-247 PEMNASNVE
+247 PTIETPVVE
-256 NPEVEVP
+256 TPEGEIITEPVAEETVVEEVVETP
-263 ETEIVDNGQSSEE
+263 ESIEGAEAAEGEESSEGVEE
-276 DFAKKNNKEED
+276 DFAKKKEED
-287 NNKDNTEKPNSEE
+287 EANEEDSNSEDKKESKSEE
-300 ENKNPMTEKEEED
+300 EDDKE
-313 KKKKESFSQEEEEDE
+313 KKKN
-328 EFACGDK
+328 
-335 KKKKECFSDDEEE
+335 
-348 EEEFACGDK
+348 
-357 KKKKEYSLEDISEY
+357 YSLEEVVEY
-371 QELLAKY
+371 QELLTKY

-385 NAISAELNAIKPE
+385 NAISEELNSIKPE
-398 YSKLKD
+398 YNKLKEK
-404 MAIEAENKAKEDMIN
+404 AIEAEEKAKEDMID
-419 SFYMLSDED
+419 SFYMLSEED
-428 KKEVK
+428 KAEVRANK
-433 ENMSKFSLD
+433 ANFSLE

-460 LEDSSKNEDN
+460 LEESSKNEDN

-484 NSTPAWLRAVDAV
+484 DATPAWLRAVDAV

>member
-14 VNITP
+14 VNIQP
-19 LNPLISRC
+19 LNPLISKC
-27 DVKVL
+27 EIKVL
-32 YAGKNRNRSFIT
+32 YTGKNRNRSFIS
-44 KDVAN
+44 KEVAT

-79 VIDENGVRFIKS
+79 VIDDKGIRFIKS
-91 TVPYGFVAPD
+91 TVPYGFVATD

-111 NDGIERE
+111 KDGVERE

-147 LDRDTLIGEWSKVS
+147 LDRDSLVGEWSKIS
-161 GEWSKIENDEPD
+161 GEWSKFENDEHE
-173 YFIINDAVFSA
+173 YFIISDAVFSA

-233 LGYEGGKKVENLNN
+233 LGYEGGKQVENLNN
-247 PEMNASNVE
+247 PTIETPVVE
-256 NPEVEVP
+256 TPEGETITEPVAEETVVEEVVETP
-263 ETEIVDNGQSSEE
+263 EAVEGAEVAEGEESSEGVEE
-276 DFAKKNNKEED
+276 DFAKKKEED
-287 NNKDNTEKPNSEE
+287 EANEEDSNSEDKKESNSEE
-300 ENKNPMTEKEEED
+300 EDDKE
-313 KKKKESFSQEEEEDE
+313 KKKN
-328 EFACGDK
+328 
-335 KKKKECFSDDEEE
+335 
-348 EEEFACGDK
+348 
-357 KKKKEYSLEDISEY
+357 YSLDEVVEY
-371 QELLAKY
+371 QELLTKY

-385 NAISAELNAIKPE
+385 NAITEELNSIKPE
-398 YSKLKD
+398 YNKLKEK
-404 MAIEAENKAKEDMIN
+404 AIEAEEKAKEDMIN
-419 SFYMLSDED
+419 SFYMLSEED
-428 KKEVK
+428 KAEVRANK
-433 ENMSKFSLD
+433 ANFSLE

-460 LEDSSKNEDN
+460 LEESSKNEDN

-484 NSTPAWLRAVDAV
+484 DATPAWLRAVDAV

>member
-14 VNITP
+14 VNIQP
-19 LNPLISRC
+19 LNPLISKC
-27 DVKVL
+27 EIKVL
-32 YAGKNRNRSFIT
+32 YTGKNRNRSFIS
-44 KDVAN
+44 KEVAT

-71 GDHGEEEL
+71 GDHGDEEL
-79 VIDENGVRFIKS
+79 VIDDKGLRFIKS
-91 TVPYGFVAPD
+91 TVPYGFVATD

-111 NDGIERE
+111 KDGVERE

-147 LDRDTLIGEWSKVS
+147 LDRDSLVGEWSKIS
-161 GEWSKIENDEPD
+161 GEWSKFENDEHE
-173 YFIINDAVFSA
+173 YFIISDAVFSA
-184 LCILGEDVEPC
+184 LCILGEEVEPC

-233 LGYEGGKKVENLNN
+233 LGYEGGKQVENLNN
-247 PEMNASNVE
+247 PTIETPVVE
-256 NPEVEVP
+256 TPEVEAITEPVVEETVVEEVVETP
-263 ETEIVDNGQSSEE
+263 EAVEGAEAAEVEESSEEVEE
-276 DFAKKNNKEED
+276 DFAKKKEESEANEED
-287 NNKDNTEKPNSEE
+287 SNSEDKKESNSEE
-300 ENKNPMTEKEEED
+300 EDDKE
-313 KKKKESFSQEEEEDE
+313 KKKN
-328 EFACGDK
+328 
-335 KKKKECFSDDEEE
+335 
-348 EEEFACGDK
+348 
-357 KKKKEYSLEDISEY
+357 YSLEEVVEY
-371 QELLAKY
+371 QELLTKY

-385 NAISAELNAIKPE
+385 NAISEELNSIKPE
-398 YSKLKD
+398 YNKLKEK
-404 MAIEAENKAKEDMIN
+404 AIEAEEKAKEDMIN
-419 SFYMLSDED
+419 SFYMLSEED
-428 KKEVK
+428 KAEVRANK
-433 ENMSKFSLD
+433 ANFSLE

-460 LEDSSKNEDN
+460 LEESSKNEDN

-484 NSTPAWLRAVDAV
+484 DATPAWLRAVDAV

>member
-14 VNITP
+14 VNIQP
-19 LNPLISRC
+19 LNPLISKC
-27 DVKVL
+27 EIKVL
-32 YAGKNRNRSFIT
+32 YTGKNRNRSFIS
-44 KDVAN
+44 KEVAT

-79 VIDENGVRFIKS
+79 VIDDKGIRFIKS
-91 TVPYGFVAPD
+91 TVPYGFVATD

-111 NDGIERE
+111 KDGVERE

-147 LDRDTLIGEWSKVS
+147 LDRDSLVGEWSKIS
-161 GEWSKIENDEPD
+161 GEWSKFENDEHE
-173 YFIINDAVFSA
+173 YFIISDAVFSA
-184 LCILGEDVEPC
+184 LCILGEEVEPC

-233 LGYEGGKKVENLNN
+233 LGYEGGKQVENLNN
-247 PEMNASNVE
+247 PTIETPVVE
-256 NPEVEVP
+256 TPEVEAITEPVVEETVVEEVVETP
-263 ETEIVDNGQSSEE
+263 EAVEGAEAAEVEESSEEVEE
-276 DFAKKNNKEED
+276 DFAKKKEED
-287 NNKDNTEKPNSEE
+287 EANEEDSNSEDKKESNSEE
-300 ENKNPMTEKEEED
+300 EDEKE
-313 KKKKESFSQEEEEDE
+313 KKKN
-328 EFACGDK
+328 
-335 KKKKECFSDDEEE
+335 
-348 EEEFACGDK
+348 
-357 KKKKEYSLEDISEY
+357 YSLEEVVEY
-371 QELLAKY
+371 QELLTKY

-385 NAISAELNAIKPE
+385 NAITEELNSIKPE
-398 YSKLKD
+398 YNKLKEK
-404 MAIEAENKAKEDMIN
+404 AIEAEEKAKEDMIN
-419 SFYMLSDED
+419 SFYMLSEED
-428 KKEVK
+428 KAEVRANK
-433 ENMSKFSLD
+433 ANFSLE

-460 LEDSSKNEDN
+460 LEESSKNEDN

-484 NSTPAWLRAVDAV
+484 DATPAWLRAVDAV

>member
-14 VNITP
+14 VNIQP
-19 LNPLISRC
+19 LNPLISKC
-27 DVKVL
+27 EIKVL
-32 YAGKNRNRSFIT
+32 YTGKNRNRSFIS
-44 KDVAN
+44 KEVAT

-79 VIDENGVRFIKS
+79 VIDDKGIRFIKS
-91 TVPYGFVAPD
+91 TVPYGFVATD

-111 NDGIERE
+111 KDGVERE

-147 LDRDTLIGEWSKVS
+147 LDRDSLVGEWSKIS
-161 GEWSKIENDEPD
+161 GEWSKFENDEHE
-173 YFIINDAVFSA
+173 YFIISDAVFSA
-184 LCILGEDVEPC
+184 LCILGEEVEPC

-233 LGYEGGKKVENLNN
+233 LGYEGGKQVENLNN
-247 PEMNASNVE
+247 PTIETPVVE
-256 NPEVEVP
+256 TPEGETITEPVAEETVVEEVVETP
-263 ETEIVDNGQSSEE
+263 ESIEGAEAAEGEESSEGVEE
-276 DFAKKNNKEED
+276 DFAKKKEED
-287 NNKDNTEKPNSEE
+287 EANEEDSNSEDKKESKSEE
-300 ENKNPMTEKEEED
+300 EDDKE
-313 KKKKESFSQEEEEDE
+313 KKKN
-328 EFACGDK
+328 
-335 KKKKECFSDDEEE
+335 
-348 EEEFACGDK
+348 
-357 KKKKEYSLEDISEY
+357 YSLEEVVEY
-371 QELLAKY
+371 QELLTKY

-385 NAISAELNAIKPE
+385 NAISEELNSIKPE
-398 YSKLKD
+398 YNKLKEK
-404 MAIEAENKAKEDMIN
+404 AIEAEEKAKEDMID
-419 SFYMLSDED
+419 SFYMLSEED
-428 KKEVK
+428 KAEVRANK
-433 ENMSKFSLD
+433 ANFSLE

-460 LEDSSKNEDN
+460 LEESSKNEDN

-484 NSTPAWLRAVDAV
+484 DATPAWLRAVDAV

>member
-14 VNITP
+14 VNIQP
-19 LNPLISRC
+19 LNPLISKC
-27 DVKVL
+27 EIKVL
-32 YAGKNRNRSFIT
+32 YTGKNRNRSFIS
-44 KDVAN
+44 KEVAT

-79 VIDENGVRFIKS
+79 VIDDKGIRFIKS
-91 TVPYGFVAPD
+91 TVPYGFVATD

-111 NDGIERE
+111 KDGVERE

-147 LDRDTLIGEWSKVS
+147 LDRDSLVGEWSKIS
-161 GEWSKIENDEPD
+161 GEWSKFENDEHE
-173 YFIINDAVFSA
+173 YFIISDAVFSA
-184 LCILGEDVEPC
+184 LCILGEEVEPC

-233 LGYEGGKKVENLNN
+233 LGYEGGKQVENLNN
-247 PEMNASNVE
+247 PTIETPVVE
-256 NPEVEVP
+256 TPEVETVVEPIVEEETVVEEVVETP
-263 ETEIVDNGQSSEE
+263 EAVEGAEAAEVEESSEEVEE
-276 DFAKKNNKEED
+276 DFAKKKEEGEANEED
-287 NNKDNTEKPNSEE
+287 SNSEDKKESNSEE
-300 ENKNPMTEKEEED
+300 EDDKE
-313 KKKKESFSQEEEEDE
+313 KKKN
-328 EFACGDK
+328 
-335 KKKKECFSDDEEE
+335 
-348 EEEFACGDK
+348 
-357 KKKKEYSLEDISEY
+357 YSLEEVVEY
-371 QELLAKY
+371 QELLTKY

-385 NAISAELNAIKPE
+385 NAITEELNSIKPE
-398 YSKLKD
+398 YNKLKEK
-404 MAIEAENKAKEDMIN
+404 AIEAEEKAKEDMIN
-419 SFYMLSDED
+419 SFYMLSEED
-428 KKEVK
+428 KAEVRANK
-433 ENMSKFSLD
+433 ANFSLE

-460 LEDSSKNEDN
+460 LEESSKNEDN

-484 NSTPAWLRAVDAV
+484 DATPAWLRAVDAV

>member
-14 VNITP
+14 VNIQP
-19 LNPLISRC
+19 LNPLISKC
-27 DVKVL
+27 EIKVL
-32 YAGKNRNRSFIT
+32 YTGKNRNRSFIS
-44 KDVAN
+44 KEVAT

-79 VIDENGVRFIKS
+79 VIDDKGIRFIKS
-91 TVPYGFVAPD
+91 TVPYGFVATD

-111 NDGIERE
+111 KDGVERE

-147 LDRDTLIGEWSKVS
+147 LDRDSLVGEWSKIS
-161 GEWSKIENDEPD
+161 GEWSKFENDEHE
-173 YFIINDAVFSA
+173 YFIISDAVFSA
-184 LCILGEDVEPC
+184 LCILGEEVEPC

-233 LGYEGGKKVENLNN
+233 LGYEGGKQVENLNN
-247 PEMNASNVE
+247 PTIETPVVE
-256 NPEVEVP
+256 TPEAEAITEPVAEETVVEGVVETP
-263 ETEIVDNGQSSEE
+263 ESIEGAEAAEGEESSEGVEE
-276 DFAKKNNKEED
+276 DFAKKKEEGEANEED
-287 NNKDNTEKPNSEE
+287 SNSEDKKESNSEE
-300 ENKNPMTEKEEED
+300 EDDKE
-313 KKKKESFSQEEEEDE
+313 KKKN
-328 EFACGDK
+328 
-335 KKKKECFSDDEEE
+335 
-348 EEEFACGDK
+348 
-357 KKKKEYSLEDISEY
+357 YSLEEVVEY
-371 QELLAKY
+371 QELLTKY

-385 NAISAELNAIKPE
+385 NAITEELNSIKPE
-398 YSKLKD
+398 YNKLKEK
-404 MAIEAENKAKEDMIN
+404 AIEAEEKAKEDMIN
-419 SFYMLSDED
+419 SFYMLSEED
-428 KKEVK
+428 KAEVRANK
-433 ENMSKFSLD
+433 ANFSLE

-460 LEDSSKNEDN
+460 LEESSKNEDN

-484 NSTPAWLRAVDAV
+484 DATPAWLRAVDAV

>member
-14 VNITP
+14 VNIQP
-19 LNPLISRC
+19 LNPLISKC
-27 DVKVL
+27 EIKVL
-32 YAGKNRNRSFIT
+32 YTGKNRNRSFIS
-44 KDVAN
+44 KEVAT

-79 VIDENGVRFIKS
+79 VIDDKGLRFIKS
-91 TVPYGFVAPD
+91 TVPYGFVATD

-111 NDGIERE
+111 KDGVERE

-147 LDRDTLIGEWSKVS
+147 LDRDSLVGEWSKIS
-161 GEWSKIENDEPD
+161 GEWSKFENDEHE
-173 YFIINDAVFSA
+173 YFIISDAVFSA
-184 LCILGEDVEPC
+184 LCILGEEVEPC

-233 LGYEGGKKVENLNN
+233 LGYEGGKQVENLNN
-247 PEMNASNVE
+247 PTIETPVVE
-256 NPEVEVP
+256 TPEVETVVEPIVEEETVVEEVVETP
-263 ETEIVDNGQSSEE
+263 ETVEGAEVAEVEESSEE
-276 DFAKKNNKEED
+276 VEEEFAKKKEEGEANEED
-287 NNKDNTEKPNSEE
+287 SNSEDKKESNSEE
-300 ENKNPMTEKEEED
+300 EDDKE
-313 KKKKESFSQEEEEDE
+313 KKKN
-328 EFACGDK
+328 
-335 KKKKECFSDDEEE
+335 
-348 EEEFACGDK
+348 
-357 KKKKEYSLEDISEY
+357 YSLEEVVEY
-371 QELLAKY
+371 QELLTKY

-385 NAISAELNAIKPE
+385 NAISEELNSIKPE
-398 YSKLKD
+398 YNKLKEK
-404 MAIEAENKAKEDMIN
+404 AIEAEEKAKEDMID
-419 SFYMLSDED
+419 SFYMLSEED
-428 KKEVK
+428 KAEVRANK
-433 ENMSKFSLD
+433 ANFSLE

-460 LEDSSKNEDN
+460 LEESSKNEDN

-484 NSTPAWLRAVDAV
+484 DATPAWLRAVDAV

>member
-14 VNITP
+14 VNIQP
-19 LNPLISRC
+19 LNPLISKC
-27 DVKVL
+27 EIKVL
-32 YAGKNRNRSFIT
+32 YTGKNRNRSFIS
-44 KDVAN
+44 KEVAT

-79 VIDENGVRFIKS
+79 VIDDKGIRFIKS
-91 TVPYGFVAPD
+91 TVPYGFVATD

-111 NDGIERE
+111 KDGVERE

-147 LDRDTLIGEWSKVS
+147 LDRDSLVGEWSKIS
-161 GEWSKIENDEPD
+161 GEWSKFENDEHE
-173 YFIINDAVFSA
+173 YFIISDAVFSA
-184 LCILGEDVEPC
+184 LCILGEEVEPC

-233 LGYEGGKKVENLNN
+233 LGYEGGKQVENLNN
-247 PEMNASNVE
+247 PTIETPVVE
-256 NPEVEVP
+256 TPEVETVVEPIVEEETVVEEVVETP
-263 ETEIVDNGQSSEE
+263 EAVEGAEVAEVEESSEE
-276 DFAKKNNKEED
+276 VEEEFAKKKEEGEANEED
-287 NNKDNTEKPNSEE
+287 SNSEDKKESNSEE
-300 ENKNPMTEKEEED
+300 EDDKE
-313 KKKKESFSQEEEEDE
+313 KKKN
-328 EFACGDK
+328 
-335 KKKKECFSDDEEE
+335 
-348 EEEFACGDK
+348 
-357 KKKKEYSLEDISEY
+357 YSLEEVVEY
-371 QELLAKY
+371 QELLTKY

-385 NAISAELNAIKPE
+385 NAITEELNSIKPE
-398 YSKLKD
+398 YNKLKEK
-404 MAIEAENKAKEDMIN
+404 AIEAEEKAKEDMIN
-419 SFYMLSDED
+419 SFYMLSEED
-428 KKEVK
+428 KAEVRANK
-433 ENMSKFSLD
+433 ANFSLE

-460 LEDSSKNEDN
+460 LEESSKNEDN

-484 NSTPAWLRAVDAV
+484 DATPAWLRAVDAV

>member
-14 VNITP
+14 VNIQP
-19 LNPLISRC
+19 LNPLISKC
-27 DVKVL
+27 EIKVL
-32 YAGKNRNRSFIT
+32 YTGKNRNRSFIS
-44 KDVAN
+44 KEVAT

-79 VIDENGVRFIKS
+79 VIDDKGIRFVKS
-91 TVPYGFVAPD
+91 TVPYGFVATD

-111 NDGIERE
+111 KDGVERE

-147 LDRDTLIGEWSKVS
+147 LDRDSLVGEWSKIS
-161 GEWSKIENDEPD
+161 GEWSKFENDEHE
-173 YFIINDAVFSA
+173 YFIISDAVFSA

-233 LGYEGGKKVENLNN
+233 LGYEGGKQVENLNN
-247 PEMNASNVE
+247 PTIETPVVE
-256 NPEVEVP
+256 TPEVETVVEPIVEEETVVEEVVETP
-263 ETEIVDNGQSSEE
+263 EAVEGAEVAEVEESSEE
-276 DFAKKNNKEED
+276 V
-287 NNKDNTEKPNSEE
+287 
-300 ENKNPMTEKEEED
+300 
-313 KKKKESFSQEEEEDE
+313 
-328 EFACGDK
+328 
-335 KKKKECFSDDEEE
+335 
-348 EEEFACGDK
+348 EEEFA
-357 KKKKEYSLEDISEY
+357 KKKEEEGEANEEDSNSEDKKESDSKEDDKEKKKNYSLEEVVEY
-371 QELLAKY
+371 QELLTKY

-385 NAISAELNAIKPE
+385 NAISEELNSIKPE
-398 YSKLKD
+398 YNKLKEK
-404 MAIEAENKAKEDMIN
+404 AIEAEEKAKEDMIN
-419 SFYMLSDED
+419 SFYMLSEED
-428 KKEVK
+428 KAEVRANK
-433 ENMSKFSLD
+433 ANFSLE

-460 LEDSSKNEDN
+460 LEESSKNEDN

-484 NSTPAWLRAVDAV
+484 DATPAWLRAVDAV

>member
-14 VNITP
+14 VNIQP
-19 LNPLISRC
+19 LNPLISKC
-27 DVKVL
+27 EIKVL
-32 YAGKNRNRSFIT
+32 YTGKNRNRSFIS
-44 KDVAN
+44 KEVAT

-79 VIDENGVRFIKS
+79 VIDDKGIRFIKS
-91 TVPYGFVAPD
+91 TVPYGFVATD

-111 NDGIERE
+111 KDGVERE

-147 LDRDTLIGEWSKVS
+147 LDRDSLVGEWSKIS
-161 GEWSKIENDEPD
+161 GEWSKFENDEHE
-173 YFIINDAVFSA
+173 YFIISDAVFSA
-184 LCILGEDVEPC
+184 LCILGEEVEPC
-195 FEGANITKKGGIMY
+195 FEGANITNKGGIMY

-233 LGYEGGKKVENLNN
+233 LECEGGKQVENLNN
-247 PEMNASNVE
+247 PTIETPVVE
-256 NPEVEVP
+256 TPEVEVITEPVVEETVVEGVVETP
-263 ETEIVDNGQSSEE
+263 ETIEGAEAAEGEESSEGVEE
-276 DFAKKNNKEED
+276 DFAKKKEED
-287 NNKDNTEKPNSEE
+287 EANEEDSNLEDKKESNSEE
-300 ENKNPMTEKEEED
+300 EDDKE
-313 KKKKESFSQEEEEDE
+313 KKKN
-328 EFACGDK
+328 
-335 KKKKECFSDDEEE
+335 
-348 EEEFACGDK
+348 
-357 KKKKEYSLEDISEY
+357 YSLEEVVEY
-371 QELLAKY
+371 QELLTKY

-385 NAISAELNAIKPE
+385 NAISEELNSIKPE
-398 YSKLKD
+398 YNKLKEK
-404 MAIEAENKAKEDMIN
+404 AIEAEEKTKEDMIN
-419 SFYMLSDED
+419 SFYMLSEED
-428 KKEVK
+428 KAEVRANK
-433 ENMSKFSLD
+433 ANFSLE

-460 LEDSSKNEDN
+460 LEESSKNEDN

-484 NSTPAWLRAVDAV
+484 DATPAWLRAVDAV

>member
-14 VNITP
+14 VNIQP
-19 LNPLISRC
+19 LNPLISKC
-27 DVKVL
+27 EVKVL
-32 YAGKNRNRSFIT
+32 YTGKNRNRSFIS
-44 KDVAN
+44 KEVAT

-71 GDHGEEEL
+71 GDHGDEEL
-79 VIDENGVRFIKS
+79 VIDDKGVRFIKS
-91 TVPYGFVAPD
+91 TVPYGFVATD

-111 NDGIERE
+111 KDGVERE

-147 LDRDTLIGEWSKVS
+147 LDRDSLVGEWSKIS
-161 GEWSKIENDEPD
+161 GEWSKFENDEHE
-173 YFIINDAVFSA
+173 YFIISDAIFSA
-184 LCILGEDVEPC
+184 LCILGEEVEPC

-233 LGYEGGKKVENLNN
+233 LGYEGGKQVENLNS
-247 PEMNASNVE
+247 PIIETPVVE
-256 NPEVEVP
+256 TPEVETIAEPIVEEAVVEEVV
-263 ETEIVDNGQSSEE
+263 ETSEAVEEAEVEVAEVEESSEE
-276 DFAKKNNKEED
+276 V
-287 NNKDNTEKPNSEE
+287 EE
-300 ENKNPMTEKEEED
+300 EFA
-313 KKKKESFSQEEEEDE
+313 KKKKEDEADKEDSNSEDKKESDSEEKEEDDE
-328 EFACGDK
+328 K
-335 KKKKECFSDDEEE
+335 KKKN
-348 EEEFACGDK
+348 
-357 KKKKEYSLEDISEY
+357 YSLEEVVEY
-371 QELLAKY
+371 QELLTKY

-385 NAISAELNAIKPE
+385 NAITEELNSIKPE
-398 YSKLKD
+398 YNKLKEK
-404 MAIEAENKAKEDMIN
+404 AIEAEENAKEDMIN
-419 SFYMLSDED
+419 SFYMLSEED
-428 KKEVK
+428 KAEVRANK
-433 ENMSKFSLD
+433 ANFSLE

-460 LEDSSKNEDN
+460 LEESSKNEDN

-484 NSTPAWLRAVDAV
+484 DATPAWLRAVDAV

>member
-14 VNITP
+14 VNIQP
-19 LNPLISRC
+19 LNPLISKC
-27 DVKVL
+27 EIKVL
-32 YAGKNRNRSFIT
+32 YTGKNRNRSFIS
-44 KDVAN
+44 KEVAT

-79 VIDENGVRFIKS
+79 VIDDKGIRFIKS
-91 TVPYGFVAPD
+91 TVPYGFVATD

-111 NDGIERE
+111 KDGVERE

-147 LDRDTLIGEWSKVS
+147 LDRDSLVGEWSKIS
-161 GEWSKIENDEPD
+161 GEWSKFENDEHE
-173 YFIINDAVFSA
+173 YFIISDAVFSA
-184 LCILGEDVEPC
+184 LCILGEEVEPC

-233 LGYEGGKKVENLNN
+233 LGYEGGKQVENLNN
-247 PEMNASNVE
+247 PTIET
-256 NPEVEVP
+256 PEVETP
-263 ETEIVDNGQSSEE
+263 EVEAIIEPVVEETVVEEVVETPESIEGAETAEGEESSEGVEE
-276 DFAKKNNKEED
+276 DFAKKKEED
-287 NNKDNTEKPNSEE
+287 EANEEDSNS
-300 ENKNPMTEKEEED
+300 ED
-313 KKKKESFSQEEEEDE
+313 KKESNSKEEDDKE
-328 EFACGDK
+328 K
-335 KKKKECFSDDEEE
+335 KKN
-348 EEEFACGDK
+348 
-357 KKKKEYSLEDISEY
+357 YSLEEVVEY
-371 QELLAKY
+371 QELLTKY

-385 NAISAELNAIKPE
+385 NAISEELNSIKPE
-398 YSKLKD
+398 YNKLKEK
-404 MAIEAENKAKEDMIN
+404 AIEAEEKAKEDMIN
-419 SFYMLSDED
+419 SFYMLSEED
-428 KKEVK
+428 KAEVRANK
-433 ENMSKFSLD
+433 ANFSLE

-484 NSTPAWLRAVDAV
+484 DATPAWLRAVDAV

>member
-14 VNITP
+14 VNIQP
-19 LNPLISRC
+19 LNPLISKC
-27 DVKVL
+27 EIKVL
-32 YAGKNRNRSFIT
+32 YTGKNRNRSFIS
-44 KDVAN
+44 KEVAT

-79 VIDENGVRFIKS
+79 VIDDKGIRFVKS
-91 TVPYGFVAPD
+91 TVPYGFVATD
-101 AKVWWQNFVD
+101 AKVWWQNFID
-111 NDGIERE
+111 KDGVERE

-147 LDRDTLIGEWSKVS
+147 LDRDSLVGEWSKIS
-161 GEWSKIENDEPD
+161 GEWSKFENDEHE
-173 YFIINDAVFSA
+173 YFIISDAVFSA
-184 LCILGEDVEPC
+184 LCILGEEVEPC

-233 LGYEGGKKVENLNN
+233 LEYEGGKQVENLNN
-247 PEMNASNVE
+247 PTIETPVVE
-256 NPEVEVP
+256 TPEAEAITEPVAEETVVEGVVETP
-263 ETEIVDNGQSSEE
+263 ESIEGAEAAEGEESSEGVEE
-276 DFAKKNNKEED
+276 DFAKKKEEGEANEED
-287 NNKDNTEKPNSEE
+287 SNSEDKKESNSEE
-300 ENKNPMTEKEEED
+300 EDDKE
-313 KKKKESFSQEEEEDE
+313 KKKN
-328 EFACGDK
+328 
-335 KKKKECFSDDEEE
+335 
-348 EEEFACGDK
+348 
-357 KKKKEYSLEDISEY
+357 YSLEEVVEY
-371 QELLAKY
+371 QELLTKY

-385 NAISAELNAIKPE
+385 NAIIEELNSIKPE
-398 YSKLKD
+398 YNKLKEK
-404 MAIEAENKAKEDMIN
+404 AIEAEEKAKEDMIN
-419 SFYMLSDED
+419 SFYMLSEED
-428 KKEVK
+428 KAEVIANK
-433 ENMSKFSLD
+433 ANFSLE

-460 LEDSSKNEDN
+460 LEESSKNEDN

-484 NSTPAWLRAVDAV
+484 DATPAWLRAVDAV